1 MSRSRL
7 LRPVPTGEPAEIGSN
22 AGSSR
27 AARLIRCA
35 ADAADG
41 EDCNERDPWPP
52 LERATASLLLRLI
65 DCGGRGA
72 QLYQP
77 RRETRRSSADIM
89 YNCKG
94 PPRHEEGQRVNSTA
108 SFLLSAGMLGDGEVY
123 RYLFFCEP
131 NVNCMLLVLDAA
143 DLESPRVFVYLQ
155 LSRSLPF
162 RPRATLRFQCD
173 TRFALHAYT
182 PTPSFFYPAH
192 ATFLCFQFLF
202 PYVSFYIYT
211 ICVNCIFYAVCGDR
225 EPCDA
230 GETPDPLSL
239 PGGACGGPVRLR
251 RAY

>member
-1 MSRSRL
+1 MAKIATSATRGRRSSVRL
-7 LRPVPTGEPAEIGSN
+7 PRCCSA
-22 AGSSR
+22 SSTVVVAVR
-27 AARLIRCA
+27 
-35 ADAADG
+35 
-41 EDCNERDPWPP
+41 
-52 LERATASLLLRLI
+52 S
-65 DCGGRGA
+65 
-72 QLYQP
+72 YQP

-173 TRFALHAYT
+173 TRFALHACT

-192 ATFLCFQFLF
+192 ATFLCFEFSIFISICGFL
-202 PYVSFYIYT
+202 YLHHLCGLHILC
-211 ICVNCIFYAVCGDR
+211 CVW
-225 EPCDA
+225 
-230 GETPDPLSL
+230 
-239 PGGACGGPVRLR
+239 
-251 RAY
+251 